1 MDALI
6 LLIPL
11 SLLLGGAALAG
22 FLWTMKSGQYEDLER
37 AAHRILFDDDAP
49 ATVREPQPER
59 ERTER

>member
-49 ATVREPQPER
+49 ATAREPQPER